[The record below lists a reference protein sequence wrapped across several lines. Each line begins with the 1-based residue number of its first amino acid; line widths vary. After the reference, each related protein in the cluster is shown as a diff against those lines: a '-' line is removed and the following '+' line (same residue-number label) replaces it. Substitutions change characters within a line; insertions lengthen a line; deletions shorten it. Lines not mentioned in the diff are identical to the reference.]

1 MVCGC
6 AWVVAT
12 PVAEWFAFEDA
23 GTVSFVLLVVG
34 HRWFP
39 LLSSALAGSVA
50 SEVILY
56 QVVCIPPHFASLML
70 AGGEVQSQGGRHWCL
85 CRSYAA
91 PQLIATSVHLSHHQ
105 RLRVRL
111 YPRSRVLHQPTANA
125 DVAMGLSI
133 VCDLR
138 LV

>member
-1 MVCGC
+1 M
-6 AWVVAT
+6 
-12 PVAEWFAFEDA
+12 AEWFAFEDA

-34 HRWFP
+34 HRGFP
-39 LLSSALAGSVA
+39 LLSSAFAGSVA
-50 SEVILY
+50 SGVILY
-56 QVVCIPPHFASLML
+56 RVVCIPPHFAQVVQ
-70 AGGEVQSQGGRHWCL
+70 AGGEVQSQDGRRSCF

-91 PQLIATSVHLSHHQ
+91 PQLIATPIQVSHP
-105 RLRVRL
+105 RGLRVRL

-125 DVAMGLSI
+125 DVAMSLSI